1 MDNNRKMNVLV
12 LGASGAGKSTLIKA
26 ISGTEIITGVGE
38 GNTQKISV
46 YESKTWPIRFIDTK
60 GFEYNIIEQMKTIR
74 QVKKYTKGQVTN
86 EQGEDLGIDAV
97 WYCVEGTARRM
108 FTNNIELMNK
118 SIKGWKNIP
127 VFAVIT
133 KSYSETDIPENIEA
147 INNAF
152 AKTKSVNLKG
162 IVPVVAEEYHINEE
176 VSVEP
181 KNIDELCIK
190 TLNCMD
196 EAKEIAKENLD
207 RMVLEQRRYTANA
220 VTAGAATT
228 AAVIGAVPFEFA
240 DAIILVPLETSLTKG
255 IFKIYGVDFSGQLVT
270 GIVGS
275 AMITNIAKSII
286 KIATDK
292 IPVAGAVLNGTV
304 AAVIV
309 EALGQAIIA
318 AAEAIYKGQ
327 LDPDKIDMV
336 VDFIGNKVK
345 ESKYVGSTVTF
356 LEENAE
362 KLQGKK
368 AKEIYTAI
376 KGSIESA
383 VSEKELSNE

>member
-1 MDNNRKMNVLV
+1 METTRKMNVLV

-26 ISGTEIITGVGE
+26 ISGTEVVTGVGE

-46 YESKTWPIRFIDTK
+46 YESETWPIRFIDTK
-60 GFEYNIIEQMKTIR
+60 GFEYNIIEQWKTIR
-74 QVKKYTKGQVTN
+74 QVKKYTKGQVTG

-118 SIKGWKNIP
+118 SIKGWHNIP

-133 KSYSETDIPENIEA
+133 KSYSETDIPENIDA
-147 INNAF
+147 INKAF
-152 AKTKSVNLKG
+152 AKTKHVNLKDV
-162 IVPVVAEEYHINEE
+162 IPVVAEEYHINDE

-181 KNIDELCIK
+181 KNVDKLCLE
-190 TLNCMD
+190 TLKCMD
-196 EAKEIAKENLD
+196 EAKEISKENLD
-207 RMVLEQRRYTANA
+207 RMILMQKRYTANA

-228 AAVIGAVPFEFA
+228 AAVVGAVPFEFA
-240 DAIILVPLETSLTKG
+240 DAVLLVPLETSLTKG
-255 IFKIYGVDFSGQLVT
+255 IFKVYGVDFSGQLVT

-275 AMITNIAKSII
+275 AMITNIAKSIL
-286 KIATDK
+286 KVATDK
-292 IPVAGAVLNGTV
+292 IPIAGAILNGTV

-318 AAEAIYKGQ
+318 ASEAIYKGQ

-336 VDFIGNKVK
+336 IDYIGDKVK
-345 ESKYVGSTVTF
+345 ESKYVGSTVTY
-356 LEENAE
+356 LEENAD

-368 AKEIYTAI
+368 AKDIYAAI
-376 KGSIESA
+376 KGSIEETVA
-383 VSEKELSNE
+383 EKKLESE

>member
-1 MDNNRKMNVLV
+1 METARKMNVLV

-26 ISGTEIITGVGE
+26 ISGTEVITGVGE

-46 YESKTWPIRFIDTK
+46 YESETWPIRFIDTK
-60 GFEYNIIEQMKTIR
+60 GFEYNIIEQLKTIR
-74 QVKKYTKGQVTN
+74 QVKKYTKGQITN

-133 KSYSETDIPENIEA
+133 KSYSEIDIPENIEA
-147 INNAF
+147 INKAF
-152 AKTKSVNLKG
+152 SKAKNVNLKG
-162 IVPVVAEEYHINEE
+162 IIPIVAEEYHINDE

-181 KNIDELCIK
+181 KNIDELCVS

-207 RMVLEQRRYTANA
+207 RMVLEQKRYTANA

-228 AAVIGAVPFEFA
+228 AAVVGAVPFEFA
-240 DAIILVPLETSLTKG
+240 DAVLLVPLETSLTKG
-255 IFKIYGVDFSGQLVT
+255 IFKIYGVDFSGQLIS

-275 AMITNIAKSII
+275 AMITNIAKSIL
-286 KIATDK
+286 KVATDK

-318 AAEAIYKGQ
+318 ASEAIYKGQ
-327 LDPDKIDMV
+327 LDPEKIDMV
-336 VDFIGNKVK
+336 VDYIGNKVK
-345 ESKYVGSTVTF
+345 ESKYVGSTVTY
-356 LEENAE
+356 LEENAD

-368 AKEIYTAI
+368 PKDLFTAI
-376 KGSIESA
+376 KGTIEDTVA
-383 VSEKELSNE
+383 KEKLENE